1 MVLVELINDEEE
13 DDELSN
19 KAYQVSLGVGL
30 TLVVLGVHGTDECV

>member
-1 MVLVELINDEEE
+1 VVTKGGVMVLVELINDEEE

-30 TLVVLGVHGTDECV
+30 T